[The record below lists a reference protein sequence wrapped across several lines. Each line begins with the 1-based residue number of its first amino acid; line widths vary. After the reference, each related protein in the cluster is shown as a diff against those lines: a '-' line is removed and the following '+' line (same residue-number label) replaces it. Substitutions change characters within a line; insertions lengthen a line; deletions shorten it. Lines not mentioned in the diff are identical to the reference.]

1 MKKSYLMIAVAAL
14 AMASC
19 AQNDELNYD
28 EFKEAAMEF
37 NIDGI
42 ENATR
47 AELTTTW
54 FDTADN
60 SFGVYGYKKANFG
73 EQIFNN
79 EKVTAEG
86 SKLWSHPTVRFW
98 DKSVNT
104 YNFYAYA
111 PYNASG
117 DVEFSTSNGFT
128 FKNLSIFAGDIAS
141 GDYDKAIAWATGIG
155 YTNGTLSTDL
165 KHNNTPTVP
174 FIFKHVLSKL
184 QFKVKTD
191 VDATLAKIYLQEIK
205 AQLPTGTASWAQTSA
220 TTASGSATYSSLVK
234 ASLVKENASGDVYAS
249 ADASAD
255 AAKFAEQIFA
265 STEASGDAVSA
276 TAAQKGN
283 TYIVVPVDN
292 TNETDHRFAI
302 KVKYDIIYSDG
313 TYEKDCY
320 ALGAIKYAP
329 NSNDFYTITI
339 NINPAQIEFSVES
352 IDDWTNKDGGTIDV
366 E

>member
-47 AELTTTW
+47 AELTNDW
-54 FDTADN
+54 FKKNGN
-60 SFGVYGYKKANFG
+60 SFGVYGFKKENFG
-73 EQIFNN
+73 EQIFKN
-79 EKVTAEG
+79 EIVTSDG
-86 SKLWSHPTVRFW
+86 SIWNHPTVRFW

-128 FKNLSIFAGDIAS
+128 FKNLGIFSNIAS
-141 GDYDKAIAWATGIG
+141 GDYDKAVACATGIG
-155 YTNGTLSTDL
+155 YNNGTLNTDL
-165 KHNNTPTVP
+165 KHKNTPTVA
-174 FIFKHVLSKL
+174 FIFRHVLSKL

-191 VDATLAKIYLQEIK
+191 IDEKVAKIYLQEIK

-220 TTASGSATYSSLVK
+220 TTASGSATYSSVVK

-265 STEASGDAVSA
+265 STAASGDAVSA
-276 TAAQKGN
+276 DPVQKGN
-283 TYIVVPVDN
+283 TYIVVPVDG
-292 TNETDHRFAI
+292 TNEKDHRFAI
-302 KVKYDIIYSDG
+302 KVKYDIYYKDG
-313 TYEKDCY
+313 TVEKDCY

-339 NINPAQIEFSVES
+339 NINPAQIEFSVER
-352 IDDWTNKDGGTIDV
+352 IDDWTNKDGGKIDV
-366 E
+366 Q

>member
-19 AQNDELNYD
+19 AQNEELNYD

-47 AELTTTW
+47 AELTNDW
-54 FDTADN
+54 FKTNGN
-60 SFGVYGYKKANFG
+60 SFGVYGFKKENFG
-73 EQIFNN
+73 EQIFTN
-79 EKVTAEG
+79 ETVTSDG
-86 SKLWSHPTVRFW
+86 SIWNHTTVRFW

-111 PYNASG
+111 PYASSDA
-117 DVEFSTSNGFT
+117 DVAFNTANGFT
-128 FKNLSIFAGDIAS
+128 FKNLGIFSNIAS
-141 GDYDKAIAWATGIG
+141 GDYDKAVAWATGIG
-155 YTNGTLSTDL
+155 YNNGTLSTTL
-165 KHNNTPTVP
+165 KHINTPTVP

-191 VDATLAKIYLQEIK
+191 VDPGLAAIYLQEIK
-205 AQLPTGTASWAQTSA
+205 AELPTATASWAQTSV
-220 TTASGSATYSSLVK
+220 TVASGSATYSSVSKATLVF
-234 ASLVKENASGDVYAS
+234 ENASGDVYAS

-265 STEASGDAVSA
+265 STAASGDAVSA
-276 TAAQKGN
+276 DPVQKGN
-283 TYIVVPVDN
+283 TYIVVPVDG
-292 TNETDHRFAI
+292 TNEKDHRFAI
-302 KVKYDIIYSDG
+302 KVKYDIYYKDG
-313 TYEKDCY
+313 TIEKDCY

-329 NSNDFYTITI
+329 NSNEFYTITI

-352 IDDWTNKDGGTIDV
+352 IDDWTNKPGGTIDV